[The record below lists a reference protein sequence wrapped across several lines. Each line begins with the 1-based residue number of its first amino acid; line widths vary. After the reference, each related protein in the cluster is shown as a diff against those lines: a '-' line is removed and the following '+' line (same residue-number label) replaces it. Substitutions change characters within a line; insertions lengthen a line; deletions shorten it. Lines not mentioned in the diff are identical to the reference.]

1 MFHYFFMKI
10 YEKKKKSNCRV
21 TWEYWKIL
29 NIKGV
34 YRRIADDFWVDELK
48 LFLIDTK
55 INQ

>member
-10 YEKKKKSNCRV
+10 YEKKKSNCRV

-55 INQ
+55 VNQ